1 MKKIMKSLLVVL
13 LVFMVVNVVAINVD
27 ASAFV
32 KSYAKFINKY
42 FDGMVKIVQPDEMT
56 EQLMTHRKNKYI
68 VIEVDVGVVTNNKK
82 DGEILNISNPEVGR
96 YISYK
101 RVKKA
106 KKGDIILSIFVYN
119 NTNYFD
125 DTDIR
130 IDKIVKR

>member
-56 EQLMTHRKNKYI
+56 EQLMTHRKNK
-68 VIEVDVGVVTNNKK
+68 
-82 DGEILNISNPEVGR
+82 
-96 YISYK
+96 
-101 RVKKA
+101 
-106 KKGDIILSIFVYN
+106 
-119 NTNYFD
+119 
-125 DTDIR
+125 
-130 IDKIVKR
+130 